1 MAGIEEFFKK
11 YNQYQSTFKE
21 TSLDDKKNIYL
32 CNDTTQNVLNF
43 DIMIKDKYR
52 GKGERPKSFDAIY
65 LLDTT
70 LYLVEFKN
78 QIPSQ
83 INNQDIQQKLSNGK
97 AQLDT
102 FLATCNVQKND
113 YSFKYCVVYKN
124 FKKPYDR
131 YKRGISKNIIEFGL
145 ESFSSLVNAIKTDSV
160 SEFTQILNKKLLP
173 STLNCEPV

>member
-1 MAGIEEFFKK
+1 MAGIEEFLKT
-11 YNQYQSTFKE
+11 YNQYHSTFKE

-52 GKGERPKSFDAIY
+52 GKRERPKSFDAIY
-65 LLDTT
+65 QLDTT

-83 INNQDIQQKLSNGK
+83 INNQDIQQKLLDGK
-97 AQLDT
+97 AELDT
-102 FLATCNVQKND
+102 FLAACNIQKDD
-113 YSFKYCVVYKN
+113 YFFKYCVVYKN

-131 YKRGISKNIIEFGL
+131 YKKGVSKNIIEFGL
-145 ESFSSLVNAIKTDSV
+145 ENVNSLVNAIKTDSV
-160 SEFTQILNKKLLP
+160 SEFTLILNKKLPP
-173 STLNCEPV
+173 SALNCEHV